1 MADVGLRFA
10 YYDSNPHS
18 TLPVLLLIHGSP
30 GSSEVVRDLAAML
43 KDEFRVVAPD
53 LPGFG
58 ASSRDIPDYS
68 FHAHARYLVKLLD
81 RLHIRKLHAA
91 GFSMGGGV
99 VLSLV
104 GLAPERVCS
113 VEMISALGVQEHE
126 LTGSYWA
133 NHALHG
139 AQLLIL
145 LGAKYAMPHFGLLDG
160 DLSVEYARNCY
171 DSDQRPLRQILA
183 KYRGPMLILH
193 GEYDFNVPPAAAKEH
208 HRLVPRSQLVVLNSN
223 HFMIFQQ
230 PEILAGPLKEFLRRL
245 KNSCGS

>member
-1 MADVGLRFA
+1 
-10 YYDSNPHS
+10 
-18 TLPVLLLIHGSP
+18 
-30 GSSEVVRDLAAML
+30 
-43 KDEFRVVAPD
+43 
-53 LPGFG
+53 
-58 ASSRDIPDYS
+58 
-68 FHAHARYLVKLLD
+68 
-81 RLHIRKLHAA
+81 
-91 GFSMGGGV
+91 
-99 VLSLV
+99 
-104 GLAPERVCS
+104 

-245 KNSCGS
+245 KIHAGAKERTEEGKLPTVHDKHRRRANEHHHRQREEFAAIVDSRVK